1 MQVGISTASLFMR
14 QYNEE
19 AVQTIKNLGVK
30 TCEIFLE
37 TFSEYTREYGELLNE
52 KKGSLNVNSVHLY
65 TTHIEPQ
72 LFSEN
77 ERTLKDAHYFL
88 ERAMQAA
95 QAFGAKYYTFHGT
108 ARYKKASRSGANDN
122 FEKIGRTLETTRAL
136 CEKYGVALSL
146 ETVEWSTYNR
156 PGVFTEVKKYCPKLY
171 TTLDIKQV
179 RLSDRPESEY
189 LKEMAGHISH
199 VHASDINSAG
209 KTCLPGKG
217 NYDFESLVKRLADT
231 GFNGA
236 ILIEAYKDD
245 YDKIEELKT
254 SAEYLEEILYKLNL
268 NK

>member
-1 MQVGISTASLFMR
+1 MQIGISTASLFMR

-19 AVQTIKNLGVK
+19 AVQTIRNLGVK

-37 TFSEYTREYGELLNE
+37 TFSEYTRAYGEILNE
-52 KKGSLNVNSVHLY
+52 KKGDLAVNSVHLY

-77 ERTLKDAHYFL
+77 ERTLKDAYCFL
-88 ERAMQAA
+88 DRAMQAA

-122 FEKIGRTLETTRAL
+122 FEKIGNALEKVRVL
-136 CEKYGVALSL
+136 CEKYGVSLSL
-146 ETVEWSTYNR
+146 ETVEWATYNR
-156 PGVFTEVKKYCPKLY
+156 PGVFQEVRKYCPKLY

-179 RLSDRPESEY
+179 RLSERPESEY

-199 VHASDINSAG
+199 VHVSDVTKSG

-217 NYDFESLVKRLADT
+217 SYDFESLIKRLADT
-231 GFNGA
+231 GFGGA
-236 ILIEAYKDD
+236 LIIEAYKND

-254 SAEYLEEILYKLNL
+254 SAEYLQEILYKFNL